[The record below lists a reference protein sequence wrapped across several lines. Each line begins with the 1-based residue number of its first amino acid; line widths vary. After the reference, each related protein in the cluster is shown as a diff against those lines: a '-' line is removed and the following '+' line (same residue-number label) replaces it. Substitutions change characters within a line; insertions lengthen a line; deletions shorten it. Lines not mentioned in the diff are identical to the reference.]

1 MNNTT
6 QIFSTTNSFFNNK
19 MKNIMTVKDALVL
32 AIAAVIGLS
41 GVFALTSIINE
52 RQATLPS
59 SETTIQRQYK

>member
-1 MNNTT
+1 MNTTT
-6 QIFSTTNSFFNNK
+6 QIFKSTNSFFNNK
-19 MKNIMTVKDALVL
+19 MKNIMTINDALVL